1 MCELKLDRIRDR
13 LFQIRESVE
22 LIEERVGEIAE
33 PADFLTTPKGVFV
46 FDACVLRLQVI
57 GENVKRILDESENPL
72 EKYCEI
78 PWRAIV
84 SLRNIISHEYANVDE
99 EIVFQVIKDDLPK
112 LKAVVGELLRT
123 N

>member
-13 LFQIRESVE
+13 LFQILESVE

-57 GENVKRILDESENPL
+57 GGMSR
-72 EKYCEI
+72 
-78 PWRAIV
+78 
-84 SLRNIISHEYANVDE
+84 EY
-99 EIVFQVIKDDLPK
+99 
-112 LKAVVGELLRT
+112 
-123 N
+123 

>member
-1 MCELKLDRIRDR
+1 M
-13 LFQIRESVE
+13 
-22 LIEERVGEIAE
+22 
-33 PADFLTTPKGVFV
+33 